1 MTTQEV
7 EFEASRFGFHLEQVE
22 DDVQGSVLM
31 WHRGTDY
38 RWPSFLTEREALDW
52 MENRLNGINF
62 TPG

>member
-7 EFEASRFGFHLEQVE
+7 EFEASRFGFHLERV
-22 DDVQGSVLM
+22 DDEVQGSVFK

-52 MENRLNGINF
+52 MEGRLTGEHLL
-62 TPG
+62 PR